1 MPVSAWVMLFVI
13 LFIYIG
19 GLLFGFSKIK
29 STKDNE
35 SGESF
40 KGGR

>member
-1 MPVSAWVMLFVI
+1 MPVSAWVMLFVT

-19 GLLFGFSKIK
+19 GLLFGLSKIK

-35 SGESF
+35 DGESI
-40 KGGR
+40 KGER